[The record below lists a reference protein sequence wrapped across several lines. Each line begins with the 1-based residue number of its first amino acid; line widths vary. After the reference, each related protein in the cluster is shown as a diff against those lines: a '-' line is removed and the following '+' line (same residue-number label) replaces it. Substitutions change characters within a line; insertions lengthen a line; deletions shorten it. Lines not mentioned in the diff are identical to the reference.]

1 MIPLKKGLFHLIWLE
16 ISQYV
21 SAAGAHT
28 GAPLQVIQNTLNK
41 GVGEGPCA
49 LPLK

>member
-1 MIPLKKGLFHLIWLE
+1 MVLLKKGLFRLFCLE
-16 ISQYV
+16 ISQNV
-21 SAAGAHT
+21 SIAGAHT
-28 GAPLQVIQNTLNK
+28 GAPLQVIQNPLIV